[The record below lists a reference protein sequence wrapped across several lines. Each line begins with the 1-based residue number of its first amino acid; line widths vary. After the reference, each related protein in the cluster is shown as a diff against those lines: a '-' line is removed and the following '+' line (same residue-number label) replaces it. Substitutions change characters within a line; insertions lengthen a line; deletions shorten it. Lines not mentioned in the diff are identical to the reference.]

1 MLHEVYTLRSI
12 TGSHSIPQ
20 SKSNTTPTYERAY
33 AHSDTT
39 TRRPAFP
46 LTNSD
51 LKPQISTMRNPNSC
65 AMYKQ
70 HPTVQLSARFKPYP
84 ECPFPNKSQ
93 RIAAADD
100 ASHHLSSQPTAQHHQ
115 LFPSLQMHS
124 LPIPCSFVIQD
135 QIYIAGSRRAPTP
148 PVVSPSRLA
157 RPPAW
162 GLRSWGWDKLLGYL

>member
-1 MLHEVYTLRSI
+1 MRER
-12 TGSHSIPQ
+12 
-20 SKSNTTPTYERAY
+20 TPTVTPLPAAPRFLSQTPTSSPKYPPCEILTAARCKNN
-33 AHSDTT
+33 
-39 TRRPAFP
+39 TR
-46 LTNSD
+46 
-51 LKPQISTMRNPNSC
+51 QI
-65 AMYKQ
+65 
-70 HPTVQLSARFKPYP
+70 QLSACFKPYP

-93 RIAAADD
+93 RIAATDD

-115 LFPSLQMHS
+115 LFPSLQMHN